1 MEVRASLIPILLG
14 DGACYGT
21 LAAARALGREGI
33 PVTIADRSRVAVAM
47 WSRHVQRRLRCPPA
61 QDVGRFIPWLMQV
74 GRSGPQ
80 QVIYSTSDDM
90 SFALALHRDE
100 LKERFFFYQPPL
112 DSLITFLDKGRLH
125 EHARLAGL
133 AVPET
138 WMPETANDAGRI
150 AREVGGTL
158 VVKPRT
164 QALLRTHLKG
174 VVTVGDAY
182 SVEETYA
189 QFRRKN
195 LYRAELASRF
205 PEATRPMVQ
214 RFYPEAVD
222 GVYSLAGFRDET
234 GQHFA
239 VRAATKVLQQPRRL
253 GIGLC
258 FEQASVDAELA
269 AGVKRLCER
278 IGYFGI
284 FEAEFIRTHG
294 GARLIDLNARLYNQ
308 MAFDI
313 ARGLPLPQLVYE
325 GALGHADK
333 IAERMAGVSA
343 PRDNGPSAF
352 CNGFGV
358 ALLVGA
364 KRLAGASARADAERW
379 QAWIDERRARSLDAV
394 ADSEDPR
401 PMAFEALSQ
410 VYACLRHPRAFV
422 RSIALDR

>member
-1 MEVRASLIPILLG
+1 MAVRASPIPILLG

-33 PVTIADRSRVAVAM
+33 PVSIADRSRVAVAM
-47 WSRHVQRRLRCPPA
+47 WSRHVSRRLRCPPA
-61 QDVGRFIPWLMQV
+61 QDVGRFVPWLLQV
-74 GRSGPQ
+74 GRAHPQ
-80 QVIYSTSDDM
+80 QVIYPTSDDM
-90 SFALALHRDE
+90 SLALALHRAE
-100 LKERFFFYQPPL
+100 LEEWFRFYQPPIE
-112 DSLITFLDKGRLH
+112 SLISFLDKGRLH
-125 EHARLAGL
+125 EHARIAGL

-138 WMPETANDAGRI
+138 WMPETGTEAGRI
-150 AREVGGTL
+150 ARDVGGML

-174 VVTVGDAY
+174 VVMSADPY

-195 LYRAELASRF
+195 LYRPELASRF
-205 PEATRPMVQ
+205 PEATRPMIQ

-222 GVYSLAGFRDET
+222 GVYSLAGFRDEA
-234 GQHFA
+234 GNHFA

-253 GIGLC
+253 GVGLC
-258 FEQASVDAELA
+258 FEDAPVDPELA
-269 AGVKRLCER
+269 AGVRRLCER
-278 IGYFGI
+278 VGYFGI

-294 GARLIDLNARLYNQ
+294 GARLIDFNARLYNQ

-313 ARGLPLPQLVYE
+313 ARGLPLPQLVYA
-325 GALGHADK
+325 GALGEADR
-333 IAERMAGVSA
+333 IAELMAGVSS
-343 PRDNGPSAF
+343 PRHNGPAAF

-358 ALLVGA
+358 ALLVNA
-364 KRLAGASARADAERW
+364 KRLAGGLSRADAERW

-394 ADSEDPR
+394 ADQEDPR